1 MSGSI
6 GHDFVQPD
14 NSRDERITAR
24 GPHSGKGEGGWIFT
38 SAARLLRTLA
48 FLFVFAIALPA
59 LAGIEDNYELKIDRQ
74 PLGTAL
80 QELAKQTGIQ
90 IIFFS
95 KVTEGHDAPAL
106 NGKFTVE
113 SALGVLLNGTELTFQ
128 KHNANTIEVQPKAAI
143 RKASNTSS
151 LNPVTSNA
159 ALYSRGDG
167 SESEPPRRLAQASG
181 NPSGTPDSSTSPRS
195 QDSNRDSDLHSLQE
209 IVVTAT
215 PGGRGI
221 ERQKASFAT
230 TSLDSEE
237 IHQLAPLNTADL
249 LQGIPGVTVAS
260 TGGEQGNNLFVRGF
274 PSSGDAPYVTF
285 QLAGSAVFDPPTVA
299 WFGNADVIRLDEM
312 VDHVE
317 AVRGGPAQVLSNGQV
332 GLTVNL
338 LPKTGTDVYHGVG
351 AISSTDYGKKRFD
364 GQVSGP
370 ISDNTFF
377 SIGGFYTNGDNVRRV
392 NFDSEVGGQLSG
404 NILHKFDHGSVL
416 IWGRILHE
424 NNTWNLPIPIIV
436 NRGQVEQFPGFDI
449 HTGAIG
455 SPQERELTLRN
466 GDDFRFDKG
475 RGSYISNGGF
485 NFNYDL
491 NDNLSVQEKASYLSG
506 SVFTNALFPNTPVTA
521 AAEAAAHGGALG
533 SLTNVA
539 TGAAL
544 PASTYVME
552 VGAWIADKSV
562 SNINNDL
569 SFTWRLGPHSLTAGY
584 YFAAFSSRDYWDLGN
599 RLLLQATTNGP
610 VLNLALANGTSVTGA
625 DNFINGSTTLRAEDY
640 QGTDNAGFVSDEWHV
655 TDRLRLDAGAR
666 LQYHHIEGSFRNTG
680 MAPDGTAIFLNKY
693 TDQRTDSHKIS
704 ATAGADYAL
713 TSELGLWGRYSRGN
727 IFPQFDTVQS
737 GLIGTQTV
745 DAFEVGVNR
754 TAPRL
759 RLYGNAFYN
768 KFRGIENF
776 DLAANG
782 STIVRHGAANT
793 YGVELDANFI
803 VVGGFS
809 IGGNGTY
816 LHARYTDFV
825 ANGIDSSGNQ
835 VPSQPQWQ
843 GRVNASYRY
852 DAGFGAFT
860 LYGAGTLVGKRFGN
874 ETNTQI
880 LPGYNKVDAGILLEL
895 RGGEFVRLSG
905 DNLGNSAGLTEGDV
919 RANLTQT
926 NAGVSLGR
934 PLQGRSFTLT
944 GGYRF

>member
-1 MSGSI
+1 
-6 GHDFVQPD
+6 
-14 NSRDERITAR
+14 
-24 GPHSGKGEGGWIFT
+24 
-38 SAARLLRTLA
+38 
-48 FLFVFAIALPA
+48 
-59 LAGIEDNYELKIDRQ
+59 
-74 PLGTAL
+74 
-80 QELAKQTGIQ
+80 
-90 IIFFS
+90 
-95 KVTEGHDAPAL
+95 
-106 NGKFTVE
+106 
-113 SALGVLLNGTELTFQ
+113 
-128 KHNANTIEVQPKAAI
+128 VQPKAAI

-159 ALYSRGDG
+159 ALYAHGDG
-167 SESEPPRRLAQASG
+167 SASEPPLRLAQASG
-181 NPSGTPDSSTSPRS
+181 NLSGSQDSSNSPRV
-195 QDSNRDSDLHSLQE
+195 QDSNRDSDPNRLLDE
-209 IVVTAT
+209 VVVTAT
-215 PGGRGI
+215 PGGRGV

-237 IHQLAPLNTADL
+237 IHKLAPLNTAAL

-285 QLAGSAVFDPPTVA
+285 QLAGSAVYDPPTVG
-299 WFGNADVIRLDEM
+299 WFGNADVIRIDEM

-351 AISSTDYGKKRFD
+351 SISSTDYGKKRFD

-377 SIGGFYTNGDNVRRV
+377 SVGGFYQNGDNVRRL

-404 NILHKFDHGSVL
+404 NILHKFDHGSIL

-424 NNTWNLPIPIIV
+424 SNTWNLPIPIIV
-436 NRGQVEQFPGFDI
+436 NAGKVEQFPGFDI

-466 GDDFRFDKG
+466 GDDFRFDQG
-475 RGSYISNGGF
+475 RGSRISNGGF
-485 NFNYDL
+485 NFNYSL
-491 NDNLSVQEKASYLSG
+491 NDNLSVQDKASYLTG
-506 SVFTNALFPNTPVTA
+506 AVNTNALFPNTPLRA
-521 AAEAAAHGGALG
+521 ADEAAAHGGALG

-552 VGAWIADKSV
+552 VGAWIADKNV
-562 SNINNDL
+562 SNFNNDL
-569 SFTWRLGPHSLTAGY
+569 SFTWHYGSQSLTAGY

-599 RLLLQATTNGP
+599 RLLLQATNNGP
-610 VLNLALANGTSVTGA
+610 LLNLTLADGTSVTGP

-640 QGTDNAGFVSDEWHV
+640 QGTDNAGFLSDEWQV
-655 TDRLRLDAGAR
+655 TDQLRLDAGAR
-666 LQYHHIEGSFRNTG
+666 LQYHHIEGSFRNT
-680 MAPDGTAIFLNKY
+680 ASKPDGTAIFLNTY
-693 TDQRTDSHKIS
+693 TEQKTDSHKIS

-713 TSELGLWGRYSRGN
+713 TSDLGLWGRISRGN

-737 GLIGTQTV
+737 GLVGTQTV
-745 DAFEVGVNR
+745 DAFEVGVNH
-754 TAPRL
+754 TTSRL
-759 RLYGNAFYN
+759 HLYGNAFYN
-768 KFRGIENF
+768 KFRGIESF

-782 STIVRHGAANT
+782 STFIRHGAANT
-793 YGVELDANFI
+793 YGAEMDTTFI
-803 VVGGFS
+803 VGGGFS
-809 IGGNGTY
+809 IGGGGTY
-816 LHARYTDFV
+816 LHARYLDFI
-825 ANGIDSSGNQ
+825 NGGVDSSGNQ
-835 VPSQPQWQ
+835 VQSQPTWQ

-852 DAGFGAFT
+852 DAGFGVFT
-860 LYGAGTLVGKRFGN
+860 LYSAGTLVGKRFGN

-880 LPGYNKVDAGILLEL
+880 LPAYNKVDAGILLEL
-895 RGGEFVRLSG
+895 RGGEFLRISA

-919 RANLTQT
+919 RASFTQT
-926 NAGVSLGR
+926 NAGISLGR
-934 PLQGRSFTLT
+934 PLQGRSFTFA